1 MAIGVVAV
9 TAADAPGT
17 VEGVD
22 VVGTVGTVVRGDKVV
37 SGVVAPAGSRV
48 TMVSPRPAEGSA
60 VVVVVGLMMKA
71 AVNGCV
77 LGVVGSGGVVVG
89 ASVDAGA
96 VVIAC
101 HQAHECLVRGPRFQ
115 QQGVGQVLDERLRLR
130 VHLARLHEVAAKR
143 QHHGLGLR
151 DLQFAVPVI
160 DGVQVNHKSL
170 FTTVEP

>member
-1 MAIGVVAV
+1 MPPGPASSVSTSTAPAVRTITWLPGRRLAIGVVAV

-77 LGVVGSGGVVVG
+77 LGVVGSGGVVIG

-96 VVIAC
+96 VVVVVGAVVVVVVVGAAVVVDVVVVIA
-101 HQAHECLVRGPRFQ
+101 ELVTNEAINP
-115 QQGVGQVLDERLRLR
+115 
-130 VHLARLHEVAAKR
+130 
-143 QHHGLGLR
+143 
-151 DLQFAVPVI
+151 
-160 DGVQVNHKSL
+160 
-170 FTTVEP
+170 T